1 MPRATLHLPLFSGH
15 TPSTLPPSAIPS
27 VRVTPSSVYTVLNI
41 TVLYIFKG
49 THAGVS
55 LENVD
60 RGKTVAL
67 VFSLS
72 LSLSL
77 ARSLALFPCA
87 ILRVSVSMIRVY
99 L

>member
-27 VRVTPSSVYTVLNI
+27 VRVTPSSVYTALNI

-67 VFSLS
+67 SLS

-77 ARSLALFPCA
+77 RYITRFR
-87 ILRVSVSMIRVY
+87 IYDTRVLIKAAVY
-99 L
+99 

>member
-27 VRVTPSSVYTVLNI
+27 VRVTPSSVYTALNI

-67 VFSLS
+67 FLS
-72 LSLSL
+72 L
-77 ARSLALFPCA
+77 SLALFPCA
-87 ILRVSVSMIRVY
+87 ILRVSASMIHVY

>member
-77 ARSLALFPCA
+77 SLALFPCA